1 MMRDTAAKAL
11 ELARKSGADSAEAF
25 VGKNLV
31 TTVRIAANRVVET
44 KKVNDFGIGIR
55 AAVDQK
61 VGFACANS
69 LDQELIERA
78 VSIASA
84 RPSNSDFNGFPEATK
99 TAKVNDIC
107 DRALA
112 RLQPERAS
120 ELADLML
127 QAALDFD
134 RRVVDVS
141 GALNVV
147 VESCSVANTNGLAC
161 ADETTRIFG
170 HLTVGSRGLGES
182 EGGAW
187 LGSTSL
193 RGFNPIEVGKR
204 AAELSVNSLG
214 PKKVKSG
221 RYDVILEPSAVAE
234 LFYHVFAYAV
244 NGREVYDRYSY
255 FTDRLG
261 KVVAAGDFSVYDEG
275 NMEGGLC
282 SKTFDDEG
290 VPTGRTPLIER
301 GKLVGFIYDRHYA
314 GKANTVS
321 TGNGLRLIDMPGRY
335 YGVEPSP
342 YITNLSIGPGDVKRE
357 ELIADTKEGLLLSRI
372 WYTYPITPQ
381 LGDFST
387 TSRCGFL
394 INNGEIVGSVQQVR
408 IHENLPRLLKQ
419 ITGVSS
425 DAKQVMPWGAAG
437 AVCAPSLRF
446 RGVRIS

>member
-1 MMRDTAAKAL
+1 MMLETAEKAL
-11 ELARKSGADSAEAF
+11 ELTKRSGADDAEAF
-25 VGKNLV
+25 VGENIV
-31 TTVRIAANRVVET
+31 TTVRIAANRVIET
-44 KKVNDFGIGIR
+44 KRVHDHGIGIR

-69 LDQELIERA
+69 LSQELIDRV
-78 VSIASA
+78 VSIARA
-84 RPSNSDFNGFPEATK
+84 RPSNPDFNGFPEVTK
-99 TAKVNDIC
+99 PKKVSDIC

-112 RLQPERAS
+112 RLQPERAA

-141 GALNVV
+141 GALNIV
-147 VESCSVANTNGLAC
+147 VERCAITNTNGLAG

-170 HLTVGSRGLGES
+170 HLTVGSRGVGES

-193 RGFNPIEVGKR
+193 HGFNPNEVGKR
-204 AAELSVNSLG
+204 AAEIAVNSLG
-214 PKKVKSG
+214 PKKVKPG
-221 RYDVILEPSAVAE
+221 KYNVILEPAAVAE
-234 LFYHVFAYAV
+234 LFYHVFGYAV
-244 NGREVYDRYSY
+244 NGREVHDRYSY
-255 FTDRLG
+255 FTDKLG
-261 KVVAAGDFSVYDEG
+261 KVVASEELNIYDWG
-275 NMEGGLC
+275 NMAGGLC

-290 VPTGRTPLIER
+290 VPTCRTRLIER
-301 GKLVGFIYDRHYA
+301 GKLLGFVYDRRYA
-314 GKANTVS
+314 GKANTDS

-342 YITNLSIGPGDVKRE
+342 YITNLVIEAGDIKRE
-357 ELIADTKEGLLLSRI
+357 ELIADTDEGLLLSRI

-394 INNGEIVGSVQQVR
+394 IHKGEMAGAVQQVR
-408 IHENLPRLLKQ
+408 IHENLPRLLKN
-419 ITGVSS
+419 ITGLANDV
-425 DAKQVMPWGAAG
+425 KQVMPWGASG
-437 AVCAPSLRF
+437 AICAPSLRF

>member
-1 MMRDTAAKAL
+1 MMRKTADKAV
-11 ELARKSGADSAEAF
+11 ELAKKSGADDVEAF
-25 VGKNLV
+25 VGENIV

-44 KKVNDFGIGIR
+44 KKVHDYGIGIR
-55 AAVDQK
+55 AAIDQK
-61 VGFACANS
+61 LGFACANNLS
-69 LDQELIERA
+69 QELVERA
-78 VSIASA
+78 VSIARA
-84 RPSNSDFNGFPEATK
+84 RPANPDFNGFPEATK
-99 TAKVNDIC
+99 TNKVDDIY
-107 DRALA
+107 DRALSK
-112 RLQPERAS
+112 LQSERAS
-120 ELADLML
+120 ELADIML

-134 RRVVDVS
+134 RRVIDVS

-147 VESCSVANTNGLAC
+147 VERCAVANTNGLGC

-193 RGFNPIEVGKR
+193 HDFSPSEIGKR
-204 AAELSVNSLG
+204 AAELAVNSLG

-221 RYDVILEPSAVAE
+221 KYNVILEPVAVAE

-244 NGREVYDRYSY
+244 NGREVHDRYSY

-261 KVVAAGDFSVYDEG
+261 KVVATGDLNMYDGG
-275 NMEGGLC
+275 NMTGGLC

-290 VPTGRTPLIER
+290 VPTSRTPLIEQ
-301 GKLVGFIYDRHYA
+301 GKLVGFIYDRRYA
-314 GKANTVS
+314 GKAHTNS

-342 YITNLSIGPGDVKRE
+342 YITNLAIEPGDIKRE
-357 ELIADTKEGLLLSRI
+357 ELIADTEEGLLLSRI

-394 INNGEIVGSVQQVR
+394 INSGEIVGAAQQVR

-419 ITGVSS
+419 ITGIAS
-425 DAKQVMPWGAAG
+425 DVKQVMPWGASG
-437 AVCAPSLRF
+437 AVCAPSMRF

>member
-1 MMRDTAAKAL
+1 MMLEIAEKAL
-11 ELARKSGADSAEAF
+11 ELTKKSGADNVEAF
-25 VGKNLV
+25 VGENLI
-31 TTVRIAANRVVET
+31 TTVRIAASRVIET
-44 KKVNDFGIGIR
+44 KKVHDYGIGIR
-55 AAVDQK
+55 AAIGQK
-61 VGFACANS
+61 VGFSSANS
-69 LDQELIERA
+69 LGQELIERA
-78 VSIASA
+78 VSIARA
-84 RPSNSDFNGFPEATK
+84 RPPNSDFNGFPEA
-99 TAKVNDIC
+99 AKPKKVSDIC
-107 DRALA
+107 DRALLK
-112 RLQPERAS
+112 LQSARAS

-147 VESCSVANTNGLAC
+147 VERCAVANTNGLAG

-170 HLTVGSRGLGES
+170 HLTVGSRGVGES

-193 RGFNPIEVGKR
+193 HGFNPREVGKR
-204 AAELSVNSLG
+204 AAEIAVNSLG
-214 PKKVKSG
+214 PKKVKPG
-221 RYDVILEPSAVAE
+221 KYNVILEPAAVAE
-234 LFYHVFAYAV
+234 LFYHVFGYAV
-244 NGREVYDRYSY
+244 NGREVRDRYSY
-255 FTDRLG
+255 FTDKLG
-261 KVVAAGDFSVYDEG
+261 KVVAAEGLNIYDWG
-275 NMEGGLC
+275 NMAGGLC

-290 VPTGRTPLIER
+290 VPTSRTPLIEH
-301 GKLVGFIYDRHYA
+301 GKLVSFIYDRRYA
-314 GKANTVS
+314 GKANADS

-342 YITNLSIGPGDVKRE
+342 YITNLAIEPGDLKRE
-357 ELIADTKEGLLLSRI
+357 ELIADTEDGLLLSRI

-394 INNGEIVGSVQQVR
+394 INNGEMVGAVQQVR

-419 ITGVSS
+419 ITGIAS
-425 DAKQVMPWGAAG
+425 DVKQIMPWGASG
-437 AVCAPSLRF
+437 AICAPSLRF